1 MSASTR
7 ATPVLGAGMAYFIAV
22 GAGFM
27 FVELAMVQRL
37 SVFLG
42 HPVYAMGVLLATIVA
57 SAGIGALLSER
68 ITLTSTVRALALP
81 LLCAVMALTFAFLV
95 DIVAARMQESGRAA
109 RIAVTVLMVAPSGVV
124 MGLFVPIGLRLTQR
138 RHANDTPWYWALN
151 GVVSVLC
158 SALAV
163 LVAITSG
170 VHANFFIGSV
180 AYLATA
186 PALARLAQQDAPQP

>member
-1 MSASTR
+1 
-7 ATPVLGAGMAYFIAV
+7 MAYFIAV

-57 SAGIGALLSER
+57 SAGIGALGSER
-68 ITLTSTVRALALP
+68 IRLTSTARAVALP
-81 LLCAVMALTFAFLV
+81 LLCAALALAFAFLV
-95 DIVAARMQESGRAA
+95 DLVAARMQESGRAA
-109 RIAVTVLMVAPSGVV
+109 RIAATVLMVAPIGVV
-124 MGLFVPIGLRLTQR
+124 MGLFVPIGLRLTR
-138 RHANDTPWYWALN
+138 RQHASDTPWYWALN

-170 VHANFFIGSV
+170 VHANFFIGSA

-186 PALARLAQQDAPQP
+186 PALARLARQDALQR